1 MLLTLSLRPQNI
13 HFRNIVGGLHN
24 FKEVWPDE
32 GDVNMFTLAQTLHS
46 VGYEYMCACPCWS
59 GLCTDLTPDFVLGRL
74 MPDHAPSHP
83 DEPNGHEGGAFAFQ
97 FGFIIAV
104 IQAVTLATRASATGD
119 DISQTVSCI
128 AASWV
133 APLRG
138 A

>member
-1 MLLTLSLRPQNI
+1 MLALRPQNI

-46 VGYEYMCACPCWS
+46 VGYEYMCVCLSWS
-59 GLCTDLTPDFVLGRL
+59 GRLLHMLTPNCSCWGRL

-104 IQAVTLATRASATGD
+104 IQAVTLATRASTTGD

>member
-1 MLLTLSLRPQNI
+1 
-13 HFRNIVGGLHN
+13 
-24 FKEVWPDE
+24 
-32 GDVNMFTLAQTLHS
+32 
-46 VGYEYMCACPCWS
+46 
-59 GLCTDLTPDFVLGRL
+59 

-104 IQAVTLATRASATGD
+104 VQAVTLATRASATGD

-128 AASWV
+128 AASWA

-138 A
+138 PERRSCGQGWGGVDGWEEVRTQVERPRM

>member
-1 MLLTLSLRPQNI
+1 
-13 HFRNIVGGLHN
+13 
-24 FKEVWPDE
+24 
-32 GDVNMFTLAQTLHS
+32 
-46 VGYEYMCACPCWS
+46 
-59 GLCTDLTPDFVLGRL
+59 

-128 AASWV
+128 AASW
-133 APLRG
+133 AFAQGLSGDRAGRG
-138 A
+138 GAAWQTGAIF

>member
-1 MLLTLSLRPQNI
+1 
-13 HFRNIVGGLHN
+13 
-24 FKEVWPDE
+24 
-32 GDVNMFTLAQTLHS
+32 
-46 VGYEYMCACPCWS
+46 
-59 GLCTDLTPDFVLGRL
+59 